1 MNLNENSLEKL
12 YLPKLFL
19 LCEEIMQK
27 RKTNVV
33 VVTIAIFVATFMTAI
48 EGTIVSTAMPT
59 IVGDLHGV
67 SLMNWVV
74 SIFLLTNAIFTPI
87 YGKLAD
93 VFGRK
98 RIFIIGIL
106 IFLVGSILSGLS
118 QSMGTL
124 ILWRALQGIGAGC
137 IMPVSN
143 TIIADIYPIEKRAR
157 VMGFNGAAWGIASIV
172 APLIGGF
179 IVDKLTWHWVFFIN
193 VPIGLI
199 TILLIQFFLYEERE
213 VHEKPIDY
221 LGSIWLMLSL
231 LGIMY
236 GFQLVGEAHL
246 SVIGVIG
253 SFIIAAISIFLFIRQ
268 EERAADP
275 IIFLDLFKNRTFII
289 QNLAT
294 MMVAGFLIGFEVY
307 LPTWTQGI
315 LGLPASL
322 AGFAV
327 TPSSLLWIFG
337 SFLAGKMLVKMK
349 PRQILSVSLGI
360 LAFGS
365 LILAF
370 VPVSTPFWCF
380 FLISAVLGT
389 GFGITI
395 TSTTVTSQRLVKPEH
410 IGVATSF
417 NTLARTLGQTIM
429 MSIFGII
436 MNSSLN
442 SGVNDNPNLKFSMM
456 NKLINPQTASEL
468 PAKLLPSLRGILY
481 TALHNIYLA
490 GFILIVIGLFINIF
504 DRPSKKDSSL

>member
-1 MNLNENSLEKL
+1 
-12 YLPKLFL
+12 
-19 LCEEIMQK
+19 MQK

-199 TILLIQFFLYEERE
+199 TILLIQFFLYEERD

-236 GFQLVGEAHL
+236 GFQLLGEAHL

-253 SFIIAAISIFLFIRQ
+253 SFVIAAVAIFLFIRQ

-365 LILAF
+365 LILAL

-442 SGVNDNPNLKFSMM
+442 SGVNANPNLKFSMM